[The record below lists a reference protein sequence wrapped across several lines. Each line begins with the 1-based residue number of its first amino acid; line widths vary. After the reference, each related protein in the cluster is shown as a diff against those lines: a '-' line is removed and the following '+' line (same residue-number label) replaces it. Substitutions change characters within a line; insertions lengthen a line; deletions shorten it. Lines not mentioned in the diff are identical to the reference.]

1 MRKLVVELKNV
12 FCDARIDLYLS
23 ELSRL
28 FRNRLH
34 TSLAQMNNRDQRQ
47 QAKEK
52 NCAEHFFALCQVELG
67 SALESLRV
75 RAFTRPTLKC
85 F

>member
-12 FCDARIDLYLS
+12 FCDAKIDLYLS
-23 ELSRL
+23 DLSRL

-34 TSLAQMNNRDQRQ
+34 SSLAQMNNRDQRQ

-52 NCAEHFFALCQVELG
+52 IVPNIFLHFVKSS
-67 SALESLRV
+67 SA
-75 RAFTRPTLKC
+75 AP
-85 F
+85 